1 MNNNQEED
9 RSLSF
14 VKRWITAFNRIIRL
28 FGNKTI
34 SRNSEFVDTILHEE
48 ELKAKSQEEL
58 DMLSEKRELLKELC
72 EDVDSYYEKRAS
84 ARKAANLDDW
94 FDGEIRNFVQDAIPE
109 ATEEDVKEIQE
120 LLSKSMD
127 ADIEVSSRLLKSEFS
142 TDAIDGDKD
151 NINSSENDE

>member
-9 RSLSF
+9 KSLSF

-28 FGNKTI
+28 FRNKTI
-34 SRNSEFVDTILHEE
+34 SSNSEFVDTILHED

-84 ARKAANLDDW
+84 AMKAANLDDW

-109 ATEEDVKEIQE
+109 ATEEDVKETQE
-120 LLSKSMD
+120 LLYRSMD
-127 ADIEVSSRLLKSEFS
+127 ADIEVSTRLLKSEFS
-142 TDAIDGDKD
+142 TDNDKD
-151 NINSSENDE
+151 NINSYGNDE